1 MKIKNFIN
9 KKPFVIA
16 GPCSAESENQ
26 LTYIAKGIK
35 GQTDVF
41 RAGVWKPR
49 TKPNSFEG
57 IGKQALDWLNIV
69 QQEVGLKVATEVATA
84 KHVELC
90 LKAGIDMLW
99 IGARTTVNPFYVQEI
114 AQALK
119 GVDIPIFVKN
129 PIHPELSLWLG
140 AFERLNKFGVKQL
153 GAIHRGFY
161 CYENSAFRNDP
172 KWELPIKLREEVID
186 LPIICDPSHIAGDS
200 QMIAEV
206 AQTAMDLNLDGL
218 MIETH
223 TNPKSALSDAQ
234 QQITP
239 KKLQQILKALVL
251 RKSKTNDDFLNI
263 KLKAF
268 RQNID
273 VLDRKMVRLLCDRK
287 KIVEQIAEF
296 KQQNKITIF
305 QLERWFEILKYRK
318 KDALDFEMDE
328 KMVAEIFEL
337 IHKYSILM
345 QTKIMRNSNAEKL
358 ENKTG
363 R

>member
-1 MKIKNFIN
+1 MNIKKITN

-26 LTYIAKGIK
+26 LIRIAKQIK
-35 GQTDVF
+35 FSADVF

-49 TKPNSFEG
+49 TIPNSFEG
-57 IGKQALDWLNIV
+57 IGQQALQWLNVV
-69 QQEVGLKVATEVATA
+69 QQELGLKVATEVATA

-90 LKAGIDMLW
+90 LKSEIDMLW

-114 AQALK
+114 AEALN

-129 PIHPELSLWLG
+129 PIHPELGLWLG
-140 AFERLNKFGVKQL
+140 AFERLNKAGIKQL
-153 GAIHRGFY
+153 VAIHRGFY
-161 CYENSAFRNDP
+161 CYEKSAFRNDP
-172 KWELPIKLREEVID
+172 KWELPIKLREEVRD

-200 QMIAEV
+200 EMISEV

-223 TNPKSALSDAQ
+223 THPNSALSDPQ

-239 KKLQQILKALVL
+239 KKLQQILKQLVL

-268 RQNID
+268 REKID
-273 VLDRKMVRLLCDRK
+273 ILDRKMVGLLSDRS
-287 KIVEQIAEF
+287 KIVEHIAEF
-296 KQQNKITIF
+296 KQENKITIF

-318 KDALDFEMDE
+318 KDAIDFELDE

-345 QTKIMRNSNAEKL
+345 QTKIMRNNNEEKL
-358 ENKTG
+358 ENKRG
-363 R
+363 G